1 MRYTAHEGLPLLAR
15 SVLLPCLFLSVAA
28 ACAQQHA
35 PDGGVVERIQSISV
49 PPVAGAPFRA
59 TVVTDWTRLLAD
71 GTRVTLRNHRTIA
84 RDSTG
89 RVFQERRYFA
99 PDGDTRLTMLSEL
112 DYYDPI
118 RKEVSVCEPMRK
130 VCTVRP
136 WEMQADTVKTCAPMT
151 TPQVTITCDALGTGQ
166 VDNVETVGSRE
177 IRTVVGGPMGLKT
190 PEPTIREF
198 WFAPRLGVNLTVK
211 RFEPRGGAQ
220 NFYVRDLTL
229 SEPDAALF
237 QLPQGFKTART
248 VIE

>member
-1 MRYTAHEGLPLLAR
+1 MTVRAGLLSSLL
-15 SVLLPCLFLSVAA
+15 LLVTLQAQ
-28 ACAQQHA
+28 QQHA
-35 PDGGVVERIQSISV
+35 RDGGVVERLQSISI
-49 PPVAGAPFRA
+49 PLLAGAPFHA

-71 GTRVTLRNHRTIA
+71 GTRVTLKNHRTIA

-99 PDGDTRLTMLSEL
+99 PDGDTRQTMLTEL
-112 DYYDPI
+112 DYYDPV
-118 RKEVSVCEPMRK
+118 RKEVSVCEPVRK
-130 VCTVRP
+130 LCTVHA
-136 WEMQADTVKTCAPMT
+136 WDAQADVVRTCTPMT
-151 TPQVTITCDALGTGQ
+151 TPQVTVTCEGLGTGQ

-177 IRTVVGGPMGLKT
+177 IRTILGGPMGPTT

-220 NFYVRDLTL
+220 NFYVRELSL
-229 SEPDAALF
+229 SEPDPQLF
-237 QLPQGFKTART
+237 QLPQGYKTART